1 MIEQL
6 SATEGNIL
14 VGSSNLVHTKQ
25 LIAVMPLQLT
35 VDVRDIIIYVEGR
48 ENNVT
53 ILLPAFSKNEERWSF
68 YATSLWSARFNV
80 VASRLQDPVDVG

>member
-53 ILLPAFSKNEERWSF
+53 ILLPAFSKNEER
-68 YATSLWSARFNV
+68 
-80 VASRLQDPVDVG
+80 

>member
-6 SATEGNIL
+6 PATEGKIL
-14 VGSSNLVHTKQ
+14 VGSSNLVNSKQ

-35 VDVRDIIIYVEGR
+35 VDVRDIVIYVEGR

-53 ILLPAFSKNEERWSF
+53 IHPPAFSKNEERRSF
-68 YATSLWSARFNV
+68 VATSL
-80 VASRLQDPVDVG
+80 